1 MLYAAI
7 VVNSLGYITA
17 CLTFISSCFEF
28 EKASKCK
35 AFVYPWIMIS
45 YLLIGFDIGFFL
57 CLFSIEAATYS
68 LALLEYLH
76 LGRIVWNVIG
86 VSVGMIYIKTIEEVA
101 RNCQW
106 TVLKSQIT
114 ELEGQYQ
121 TYVKLQEKDYTR
133 VLQRFGN

>member
-1 MLYAAI
+1 M
-7 VVNSLGYITA
+7 NSLGYISA
-17 CLTFISSCFEF
+17 CLTFISSYSGF

-35 AFVYPWIMIS
+35 AFVYPWILIS

-57 CLFSIEAATYS
+57 CLSSVEAAKYS
-68 LALLEYLH
+68 LTLLEYLL

-101 RNCQW
+101 RNYQRA
-106 TVLKSQIT
+106 VLKSQVT

-121 TYVKLQEKDYTR
+121 TYVKLQEKDYAR
-133 VLQRFGN
+133 VLQ

>member
-1 MLYAAI
+1 M
-7 VVNSLGYITA
+7 NSLGYITS

-101 RNCQW
+101 RNCQCA
-106 TVLKSQIT
+106 VLKSQSWKAVPNLCQIT
-114 ELEGQYQ
+114 RKRLYKGV
-121 TYVKLQEKDYTR
+121 TTVWKLVKYIL
-133 VLQRFGN
+133 N